1 MSVYVGLDCGGSS
14 SRVLAVD
21 ETGAIIFQG
30 QSGAANLVST
40 PEARLKRNL
49 INATRGCEPAD
60 FVCGCFAGLLGDE
73 TRSQA
78 EDLLRQMF
86 PGSSVR
92 AEPDYTAAFYASPPQ
107 TDVCVIAGTGS
118 LVCSRSD
125 HGVVKSGGR
134 GYILGD
140 YGSGFHYGR
149 DALIH
154 FLDHP
159 RAASSALR
167 QAVIEVFGT
176 EHEPTIVA
184 AVYKAGTA
192 PQILGRLAR
201 VLGTD
206 ATAGESYALA
216 SLDRNGRSLAGVVTE
231 HVNRYL
237 TRSDTLSVSLAGGLW
252 KGATIFRTR
261 FQELLDEMLPGRVIT
276 VTRIAKPP
284 LYGALELA
292 KELRVGN

>member
-21 ETGAIIFQG
+21 ETGAIVFQG

-49 INATRGCEPAD
+49 LNATRGCEPAD

-73 TRSQA
+73 TRLQA

-86 PGSSVR
+86 PGSYVR
-92 AEPDYTAAFYASPPQ
+92 AEPDYTAAFYSSPAN

-118 LVCSRSD
+118 LVCSRGD
-125 HGVVKSGGR
+125 NGVVKSGGR

-154 FLDHP
+154 YLDHP
-159 RAASSALR
+159 KTCSSTLKN
-167 QAVIEVFGT
+167 AVHEVFGT
-176 EHEPTIVA
+176 DQEAKIVSS
-184 AVYKAGTA
+184 VYKSGSA
-192 PQILGRLAR
+192 PQVLGRLAR

-216 SLDRNGRSLAGVVTE
+216 SLDRNTTALANVVRE
-231 HVNRYL
+231 HVNRFL
-237 TRSDTLSVSLAGGLW
+237 KPAPTLSVSLAGGLW
-252 KGATIFRTR
+252 KGAPIFKAR
-261 FQELLDEMLPGRVIT
+261 FQELIAEHMAGIDIT